1 MSDGGMEAKFES
13 LAGVLA
19 SDHRALM
26 DACWR
31 LETMGDAST
40 LLTMIT
46 LDLGRPAQS

>member
-26 DACWR
+26 DAVWAIESMEDVSA
-31 LETMGDAST
+31 LVG
-40 LLTMIT
+40 MIT
-46 LDLGRPAQS
+46 LDVGEPA